1 MYDSGEDAATS
12 VRAYRDSLSRGA
24 RALVGPSYSSIT
36 KNLALLGGIDQARL
50 WGLSYPI
57 LSRVILLYPRL
68 CPISRANL
76 SRAGLSYPLSSSIPI
91 HGYPIHGYPIH
102 GYQLEQTRDRKTEI
116 EVALSTC

>member
-12 VRAYRDSLSRGA
+12 VRAYRDGLSRGA
-24 RALVGPSYSSIT
+24 RALVGPSYSSIS
-36 KNLALLGGIDQARL
+36 KNLALLGGIDQVCL
-50 WGLSYPI
+50 WLSYPIQGYPI

-102 GYQLEQTRDRKTEI
+102 GYPIHGFQSRPEI
-116 EVALSTC
+116 ERQR

>member
-36 KNLALLGGIDQARL
+36 KNLGLLGGIDQARL

-76 SRAGLSYPLSSSIPI
+76 SRARYTIPYPHPILSTPILSTAILS
-91 HGYPIHGYPIH
+91 
-102 GYQLEQTRDRKTEI
+102 TEI
-116 EVALSTC
+116 EVGYQAQYTC